1 MFQNTY
7 VSNLCTIASLSK
19 VRVHVSCMLLMPQ
32 NIVKVEGQASFYL
45 GISSA
50 KSQSFKIHHA
60 VKSTEQQIN
69 GQVKLSKTGWC
80 SRFCS
85 YSSHWQNLCQQGF
98 VAKKP
103 GTPPRLSLLQ
113 MLPLESNSLRNFGCN
128 PLKRSTLKQQ
138 NFAVII
144 DTYFFFCICPH
155 YAQIMLIIINRG
167 SLGLKG
173 AFICF
178 WVEFQP
184 RFTLA

>member
-1 MFQNTY
+1 MSF
-7 VSNLCTIASLSK
+7 
-19 VRVHVSCMLLMPQ
+19 MLLMSQ
-32 NIVKVEGQASFYL
+32 YTLKVEGQASFYL

-60 VKSTEQQIN
+60 VKSTEQRRN

-128 PLKRSTLKQQ
+128 PFQKWSTLKQQ
-138 NFAVII
+138 IFAVMV
-144 DTYFFFCICPH
+144 DTLFFFVYVP
-155 YAQIMLIIINRG
+155 IMH
-167 SLGLKG
+167 K
-173 AFICF
+173 
-178 WVEFQP
+178 
-184 RFTLA
+184 